1 MRTDRADMQICLRL
15 ADWWGS
21 CPGTALGLLGGLQVF
36 ARRSLEVAD
45 IVGGHSLSCLPA
57 STLSPPGLSRC
68 RLTGSVSPRLVT
80 MHRFLSQGEV
90 LGKSQDELINREF
103 APTVSKECV
112 SKTLQFFFFCFV
124 F

>member
-1 MRTDRADMQICLRL
+1 M
-15 ADWWGS
+15 
-21 CPGTALGLLGGLQVF
+21 F

-80 MHRFLSQGEV
+80 MLRFLSQGEV

-112 SKTLQFFFFCFV
+112 SKTLQFFILFFKNVYNIISIVINACELYKPVSFV
-124 F
+124 VTFTGHMQYIML